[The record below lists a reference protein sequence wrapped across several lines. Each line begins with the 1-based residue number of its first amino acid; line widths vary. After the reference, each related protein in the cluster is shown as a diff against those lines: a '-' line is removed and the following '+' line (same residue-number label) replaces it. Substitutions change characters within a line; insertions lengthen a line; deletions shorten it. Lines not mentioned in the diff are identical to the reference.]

1 MGDCNPML
9 CPIHVFRPELYA
21 RDPVA
26 KPVNHRIHN
35 LLLREFVFLA
45 WLLDFWVILREYR
58 STMQLSCIYG
68 RYVARCLFLSPQC
81 IAWCTV
87 VAKKPKKKLQSTGA
101 LSFWVI

>member
-1 MGDCNPML
+1 ML

-58 STMQLSCIYG
+58 STDILHLWALRRPMSFSESPVYRMVYCGCKKNQKKSCNPLV
-68 RYVARCLFLSPQC
+68 RYLF
-81 IAWCTV
+81 
-87 VAKKPKKKLQSTGA
+87 G
-101 LSFWVI
+101 